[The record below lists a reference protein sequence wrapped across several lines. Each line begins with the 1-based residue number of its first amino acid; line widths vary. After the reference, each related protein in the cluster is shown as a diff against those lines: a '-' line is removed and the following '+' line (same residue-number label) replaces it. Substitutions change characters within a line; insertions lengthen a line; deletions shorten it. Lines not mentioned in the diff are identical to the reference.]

1 MNNYRIKT
9 SSNARFSYPHLLT
22 PVAAMNGGP
31 AKYSACIIISK
42 NDPCLDSIRNVIEQV
57 YRDNSKLFEDG
68 NGNIIPFE
76 KIRSPL
82 RDGDTD
88 RPGDTYFAGC
98 CFLNAYSFSAPVVVD
113 ANNQLITNEN
123 LLSSGMTGRAVLTFY
138 PYNRGGN
145 AGIGAGLEGVQK
157 LGDNRRSAILAEF
170 E

>member
-1 MNNYRIKT
+1 MIYDYTITTGKGQELNLSDYRGKVIMVVNT
-9 SSNARFSYPHLLT
+9 ATGCGFT
-22 PVAAMNGGP
+22 PQYVP
-31 AKYSACIIISK
+31 
-42 NDPCLDSIRNVIEQV
+42 IEQV

-113 ANNQLITNEN
+113 ANKQLITNEN